1 MIHQASVSTSGKD
14 LCLLFPIQGLLE
26 GFTIRSSKIRCANR
40 SAQLQRHFCLAGLI
54 GWGDF
59 WYTSFFLWW
68 GSQRVGVCFNS
79 IKHR

>member
-1 MIHQASVSTSGKD
+1 MIHQASVSASGKD

-26 GFTIRSSKIRCANR
+26 GFTIRNSKIRCANR

-59 WYTSFFLWW
+59 WYTSFFFGGGHKELE
-68 GSQRVGVCFNS
+68 FAL
-79 IKHR
+79 IL